1 MSSVLLEIDNI
12 HCSSCEGDISNVVH
26 RIDPQAVV
34 EILPG
39 RSAVKIETRTPFDAR
54 QCVSE
59 LHSRGFDVRDVSST
73 PPSSPPSAQRH
84 SSLESVLKSP
94 FNALKT
100 RILGYR
106 SVQLDD
112 QRAQTH
118 SEICRACSGDDSSTA
133 EPMDTFRVVC
143 AVSGMT
149 CASCADSIKEAIHR
163 ALPNVLDVS
172 VDVVNGVVYTLC
184 VSHTDSK
191 TVLQAIDDAG
201 FDATLTEVLPTHT
214 QNTSQFHLRLAIGGM
229 TCASCSQAVKAALM
243 ELPDV
248 VSADVDALNGTADMV
263 TRKAGSLDKIVQ
275 AVEDIGYTCT
285 PDSSGF
291 QADHAAPAGQ
301 ARTVTIAVA
310 NIFCDRCPER
320 VMDALSQFGEAVHVV
335 DSVKMKTPFV
345 KFTYLPAP
353 PKFTIRAILKLLQE
367 ANPQLGFEIVKPPS
381 LEEIAAKNQNAEKRG
396 ILRRL
401 ILTAVF
407 AIPASLFMFGSDMH
421 MGLMFA
427 LATPVYFFA
436 DDIFHRKA
444 IKELKSLITNTRT
457 PILRRLFHFGSM
469 NMLMSLGTSISYW
482 ASVLTAVFSPETTES
497 YFDSVIFLTF
507 FLLVGR
513 YLDIYSKIK
522 TSSAV
527 ALVAQI
533 RPDSV
538 DLVDVQTS
546 DQSGNSSENEDENVV
561 PSPAS
566 RTVNLPTELIE
577 VGDTVAVLPG
587 MRAGCDGIVISG
599 TSAMNEA
606 MLTGEALPVQKSQ
619 GDAVY
624 SGTVNDGNQSL
635 VYKVTATSDGTLLND
650 IVNAV
655 RQGQSKRAPIER
667 YVEKITG
674 VFVPFVIY
682 LALLVWLVWYLV
694 SRDVLWSMQFAIA
707 TFVVA
712 CPCGIGLAAPTALY
726 IGSGLAAKYGIL
738 ARGGGEAFQEGSRLD
753 VIAFDKTGTL
763 TVGTGLHITDT
774 WGAENDAAVQLA
786 ARLEADS
793 VHPLAIAVVESA
805 KGRKL
810 TEDRCSNIET
820 ISERGRGISADITN
834 GEYAGKVAILGNENA
849 IKNVANVP
857 ISREQE
863 LLLQKWKFEGKS
875 VIILA
880 LQNDKVLLMMAAA
893 DQIRPES
900 RSVVHKLK
908 ELGISSY
915 MISGDNVET
924 ANAVAKQVGILHE
937 RVLANVLPQEKA
949 AKIEQLQSLN
959 MRRTVVSMVGDGIN
973 DAPALAISD
982 VGIAL
987 GRGADIALSSS
998 QFVLLRE
1005 DLQAIPILVQ
1015 ISKAVMFKVK
1025 MNFFWAGIYN
1035 FVAIPIAAGVFYPY
1049 THTRLDPVWA
1059 SLAMALSSVS
1069 VMANSLLLR
1078 RYKPADL

>member
-1 MSSVLLEIDNI
+1 M
-12 HCSSCEGDISNVVH
+12 HCSSCEENVSEVVH
-26 RIDPQAVV
+26 KIDPEAVV
-34 EILPG
+34 EVLPG
-39 RSAVKIETRTPFDAR
+39 RTAVKIESRTPFDAR

-59 LHSRGFDVRDVSST
+59 LHARGFDVRDVSST
-73 PPSSPPSAQRH
+73 PPSSPPNPNNH
-84 SSLESVLKSP
+84 LGLKSVLKSP

-100 RILGYR
+100 HILGYP
-106 SVQLDD
+106 SVHLDER
-112 QRAQTH
+112 RAQTH
-118 SEICRACSGDDSSTA
+118 SEICRACGGDDANHTG
-133 EPMDTFRVVC
+133 PMDTFRVVC

-149 CASCADSIKEAIHR
+149 CTSCADSIKEAIHR

-172 VDVVNGVVYTLC
+172 VDVVNGVVYALC
-184 VSHTDSK
+184 VSHIDSK

-214 QNTSQFHLRLAIGGM
+214 QNTSQFHLRLAVGGM
-229 TCASCSQAVKAALM
+229 TCASCSQAVKTALM
-243 ELPDV
+243 QLPDV
-248 VSADVDALNGTADMV
+248 VSADVDALNGTADLV
-263 TRKAGSLDKIVQ
+263 TRKAGSIDQIVN
-275 AVEDIGYTCT
+275 AVEDLGYTCT

-291 QADHAAPAGQ
+291 QADHATPAGQ

-310 NIFCDRCPER
+310 NIFCDQCPER

-353 PKFTIRAILKLLQE
+353 PKFTIRAILKLLQV

-381 LEEIAAKNQNAEKRG
+381 LEEIAAQNQNAEKRG

-401 ILTAVF
+401 ILTACF
-407 AIPASLFMFGSDMH
+407 AVPASLLMFSSDMH

-482 ASVLTAVFSPETTES
+482 ASVLTALFSPETTES

-538 DLVDVQTS
+538 DLVETQPVGS
-546 DQSGNSSENEDENVV
+546 DESQDASTQNILSLS
-561 PSPAS
+561 S

-577 VGDTVAVLPG
+577 IGDTVAVLPG
-587 MRAGCDGIVISG
+587 MRAGCDGVVISG
-599 TSAMNEA
+599 NSAMNEA
-606 MLTGEALPVQKSQ
+606 MLTGEALPVEKAQ
-619 GDAVY
+619 GDLVY
-624 SGTVNDGNQSL
+624 SGTVNGGKQTL
-635 VYKVTATSDGTLLND
+635 VYKVTATNDGTLLND

-682 LALLVWLVWYLV
+682 LALLVWLVWYIV
-694 SRDVLWSMQFAIA
+694 SGDVLWSMQFAIA

-726 IGSGLAAKYGIL
+726 IGSGLSAKYGIL
-738 ARGGGEAFQEGSRLD
+738 ARGGGEAFQEASKLD

-774 WGAENDAAVQLA
+774 WGGDNDSAVQLA

-834 GEYAGKVAILGNENA
+834 GKYAGKVAILGNENA
-849 IKNVANVP
+849 IKNVANVA

-863 LLLQKWKFEGKS
+863 MLLQKWKFEGKS
-875 VIILA
+875 VIVLA
-880 LQNDKVLLMMAAA
+880 LQNDRILLMMAAA

-900 RSVVHKLK
+900 RSVVYRLK
-908 ELGISSY
+908 DLGISSY

-949 AKIEQLQSLN
+949 AKIEQLQTLN
-959 MRRTVVSMVGDGIN
+959 MRRTIVAMVGDGIN
-973 DAPALAISD
+973 DAPALATSD

-1078 RYKPADL
+1078 RYKPTNE